1 MDRRTFIR
9 DMGKKTIGFSGCL
22 FLLNFI
28 GYGSLFSRKS
38 KNWLWI
44 MPDIRA
50 SDDDWKKRFD
60 KYKKAGIDAL
70 LPEIYTG
77 RSAYFG
83 SSRLPVKAEL
93 LGSD

>member
-9 DMGKKTIGFSGCL
+9 DMGKKTIGFSGYL
-22 FLLNFI
+22 FLLNSI
-28 GYGSLFSRKS
+28 GSGILNSRKS

-44 MPDIRA
+44 LPDIKA

-60 KYKKAGIDAL
+60 KYKSAGIDAL

-77 RSAYFG
+77 KSAYFG
-83 SSRLPVKAEL
+83 SSRLTVKAEL
-93 LGSD
+93 ME